1 MRLFIFKIYYL
12 PIYLYKMIDS
22 MMINNPRKFWKM
34 IVKFFRKY
42 IKLYFIA
49 LLKYELF
56 EELFLYKVPLMK
68 LYKLIKVQFAYILN
82 IIYIAWR
89 IFSLFHFLIWQDIDL
104 EGFQQFLDCLL
115 EVSTPEDLCR
125 NLFSTFVRPQEQQA
139 KRESIQVS
147 QDNRWGYRVHRFWK
161 PSFTEHCIAVY
172 CGIYYTIIPPC

>member
-1 MRLFIFKIYYL
+1 MKN
-12 PIYLYKMIDS
+12 DS
-22 MMINNPRKFWKM
+22 QAFPKN
-34 IVKFFRKY
+34 

-68 LYKLIKVQFAYILN
+68 LYKLIKGEFASILN
-82 IIYIAWR
+82 IIYIACR
-89 IFSLFHFLIWQDIDL
+89 IFSLFNVLTLQDIDL

-125 NLFSTFVRPQEQQA
+125 NLFSTFVRPQEQQEQQA

-147 QDNRWGYRVHRFWK
+147 QGNRWVRG
-161 PSFTEHCIAVY
+161 
-172 CGIYYTIIPPC
+172 